1 MIIIVIYVLMIVL
14 YGVFKR
20 INCYDSFKKG
30 VSENIKILLDI
41 FPNILALVFAVEVFC
56 GSGILTILNTLFSN
70 LIIPCEIILQGILKP
85 ISSSSSLIM
94 MLQIFNNYGVNSNFG
109 ILSSIIQGCS
119 DTTFYIITL
128 YFSCVKI
135 KDYKYALKAGLL
147 TDILTFLIV
156 VIVFILITSHV

>member
-1 MIIIVIYVLMIVL
+1 MIVIVVYVMFIII
-14 YGVFKR
+14 YGSFKK
-20 INCYDSFKKG
+20 INCYDSFKNG
-30 VSENIKILLDI
+30 VFDNFKILLEI
-41 FPNILALVFAVEVFC
+41 FPNILALVFAVEVFTE
-56 GSGILTILNTLFSN
+56 SGVLILLNNIMSN
-70 LIIPCEIILQGILKP
+70 LKIPCEIIIQGLLKP

-94 MLQIFNNYGVNSNFG
+94 MLKTFNNYGVDSKLG

-147 TDILTFLIV
+147 TDIITFLIV
-156 VIVFILITSHV
+156 IIFFSLFIL

>member
-1 MIIIVIYVLMIVL
+1 MIVIVVYVMFIII
-14 YGVFKR
+14 YGSFKK
-20 INCYDSFKKG
+20 INCYDSFKNG
-30 VSENIKILLDI
+30 VFDNFKILLEI
-41 FPNILALVFAVEVFC
+41 FPNILALVFAVEVFTE
-56 GSGILTILNTLFSN
+56 SGVLILLNNIMSN
-70 LIIPCEIILQGILKP
+70 LKIPCEIIIQGLLKP

-94 MLQIFNNYGVNSNFG
+94 MLKTFNNYGVDSKLG

-147 TDILTFLIV
+147 TDIITYLIV
-156 VIVFILITSHV
+156 IIFFSLFIL

>member
-1 MIIIVIYVLMIVL
+1 MIVIVVYVMFIII
-14 YGVFKR
+14 YGSFKK
-20 INCYDSFKKG
+20 INCYDSFKNG
-30 VSENIKILLDI
+30 VFDNFKILLEI
-41 FPNILALVFAVEVFC
+41 FPNILALVFAVEVFTE
-56 GSGILTILNTLFSN
+56 SGVLILLNNIMSN
-70 LIIPCEIILQGILKP
+70 LKIPCEIIIQGLLKP

-94 MLQIFNNYGVNSNFG
+94 MLKTFNNYGVDSNLG

-147 TDILTFLIV
+147 TDIITFLIV
-156 VIVFILITSHV
+156 IIFFSLFIL

>member
-1 MIIIVIYVLMIVL
+1 MIVRVVYVMFIII
-14 YGVFKR
+14 YGSFKK
-20 INCYDSFKKG
+20 INCYDSFKNG
-30 VSENIKILLDI
+30 VFDNFKILLEI
-41 FPNILALVFAVEVFC
+41 FPNILALVFAVEVFTE
-56 GSGILTILNTLFSN
+56 SGVLILLNNIMSN
-70 LIIPCEIILQGILKP
+70 LKIPCEIIIQGLLKP

-94 MLQIFNNYGVNSNFG
+94 MLKTFNNYGVDSKLG

-147 TDILTFLIV
+147 TDIITFLIV
-156 VIVFILITSHV
+156 IIFFSLFIL